1 MILAPLSQASH
12 TDSVKIDWSGSF
24 QTEEARYENLKS
36 LGIQE
41 PTSVDSYTL
50 RQEAN
55 HDILKIYFKKQK
67 GEFFAKSVKFKYPRQ
82 RKTMLVD
89 SGTHEYKDVTEIN
102 ANLKYVVDEL
112 DNLTQGVHVQAD
124 RTSSRRSCATCA
136 TWKKWCRTRSAKSS
150 GIWKSSKPV

>member
-1 MILAPLSQASH
+1 MY
-12 TDSVKIDWSGSF
+12 D
-24 QTEEARYENLKS
+24 NLKS
-36 LGIQE
+36 LGIQDPDTIE
-41 PTSVDSYTL
+41 SYTL

-82 RKTMLVD
+82 RKTILID

-112 DNLTQGVHVQAD
+112 DSLTQGAHPPQINPDIKQKILADLRHLEKVVQNKIHEIEQD
-124 RTSSRRSCATCA
+124 LE
-136 TWKKWCRTRSAKSS
+136 KL
-150 GIWKSSKPV
+150 

>member
-1 MILAPLSQASH
+1 MY
-12 TDSVKIDWSGSF
+12 D
-24 QTEEARYENLKS
+24 NLKS
-36 LGIQE
+36 LGIQDPDTIE
-41 PTSVDSYTL
+41 SYTL

-82 RKTMLVD
+82 RKTILID

-112 DNLTQGVHVQAD
+112 DSLTQGAHPPHINPDIKQKILADLRHLEKVVQNKIREIEQD
-124 RTSSRRSCATCA
+124 LE
-136 TWKKWCRTRSAKSS
+136 KL
-150 GIWKSSKPV
+150 

>member
-1 MILAPLSQASH
+1 M
-12 TDSVKIDWSGSF
+12 
-24 QTEEARYENLKS
+24 YENLKS

-124 RTSSRRSCATCA
+124 PDIATVTRGVEQILEFQPDAVVAFGGGSAIDAASRAAPPTTIR
-136 TWKKWCRTRSAKSS
+136 
-150 GIWKSSKPV
+150 

>member
-1 MILAPLSQASH
+1 M
-12 TDSVKIDWSGSF
+12 
-24 QTEEARYENLKS
+24 YENLKS

-112 DNLTQGVHVQAD
+112 DNLTQGGQPSAEQKILRDLRHLEKVVQNKISEIERD
-124 RTSSRRSCATCA
+124 LE
-136 TWKKWCRTRSAKSS
+136 KL
-150 GIWKSSKPV
+150 

>member
-1 MILAPLSQASH
+1 MY
-12 TDSVKIDWSGSF
+12 D
-24 QTEEARYENLKS
+24 NLKS
-36 LGIQE
+36 LGITNPDE
-41 PTSVDSYTL
+41 IDRYSL

-55 HDILKIYFKKQK
+55 NDILKIYFQKDK

-124 RTSSRRSCATCA
+124 PDIKQKILRDLRHLEKVVQNKISEIERDLE
-136 TWKKWCRTRSAKSS
+136 KL
-150 GIWKSSKPV
+150 

>member
-1 MILAPLSQASH
+1 MY
-12 TDSVKIDWSGSF
+12 D
-24 QTEEARYENLKS
+24 NLKS
-36 LGIQE
+36 LGIQDPDTIE
-41 PTSVDSYTL
+41 SYTL

-82 RKTMLVD
+82 RKTILID

-112 DNLTQGVHVQAD
+112 DSLTQGAHPPQINPDIKQKILADLRHLEKVVQNKIREIEQD
-124 RTSSRRSCATCA
+124 LE
-136 TWKKWCRTRSAKSS
+136 KL
-150 GIWKSSKPV
+150 

>member
-1 MILAPLSQASH
+1 M
-12 TDSVKIDWSGSF
+12 
-24 QTEEARYENLKS
+24 YENLKS
-36 LGIQE
+36 LGIQD

-82 RKTMLVD
+82 RKTMLVN

-112 DNLTQGVHVQAD
+112 DSLTQGVHLHAD
-124 RTSSRRSCATCA
+124 PDIKQKILRDLR
-136 TWKKWCRTRSAKSS
+136 
-150 GIWKSSKPV
+150 

>member
-1 MILAPLSQASH
+1 MY
-12 TDSVKIDWSGSF
+12 D
-24 QTEEARYENLKS
+24 NLKS
-36 LGIQE
+36 LGIQDPDTIE
-41 PTSVDSYTL
+41 SYTL

-82 RKTMLVD
+82 RKTILID

-112 DNLTQGVHVQAD
+112 GSLTQGAHPPQINPDIKQKILADLRHLEKVVQNKIREIEQD
-124 RTSSRRSCATCA
+124 LE
-136 TWKKWCRTRSAKSS
+136 KL
-150 GIWKSSKPV
+150 

>member
-1 MILAPLSQASH
+1 M
-12 TDSVKIDWSGSF
+12 
-24 QTEEARYENLKS
+24 YENLKS
-36 LGIQE
+36 LGIQD
-41 PTSVDSYTL
+41 PASVDSYTL

-67 GEFFAKSVKFKYPRQ
+67 GEFFAKSVKFKYPRP

-124 RTSSRRSCATCA
+124 PDIKQKILRDLRHLEKVVQNKISEIERDLE
-136 TWKKWCRTRSAKSS
+136 KL
-150 GIWKSSKPV
+150 

>member
-1 MILAPLSQASH
+1 M
-12 TDSVKIDWSGSF
+12 
-24 QTEEARYENLKS
+24 YENLKS
-36 LGIQE
+36 LGIQD
-41 PTSVDSYTL
+41 PASVDSYTL

-112 DNLTQGVHVQAD
+112 DNLTQGCMSRPI
-124 RTSSRRSCATCA
+124 RTSSRRSCAICVI
-136 TWKKWCRTRSAKSS
+136 WKKWCRTRSAKSS
-150 GIWKSSKPV
+150 GIWRNSNPTHSTTERLDGALFIGWHYLT

>member
-1 MILAPLSQASH
+1 MY
-12 TDSVKIDWSGSF
+12 D
-24 QTEEARYENLKS
+24 NLKS
-36 LGIQE
+36 LGIQDPDTIE
-41 PTSVDSYTL
+41 SYTL

-82 RKTMLVD
+82 RKTILID

-112 DNLTQGVHVQAD
+112 DALTQPAAPASTQDNADIKEKILRDLRHLEKVVQNKIREIEQD
-124 RTSSRRSCATCA
+124 LE
-136 TWKKWCRTRSAKSS
+136 KL
-150 GIWKSSKPV
+150 

>member
-1 MILAPLSQASH
+1 M
-12 TDSVKIDWSGSF
+12 
-24 QTEEARYENLKS
+24 YENLKS

-112 DNLTQGVHVQAD
+112 DNEVADGVAGELIVYAEEPL
-124 RTSSRRSCATCA
+124 AFA
-136 TWKKWCRTRSAKSS
+136 IGYFGEAE
-150 GIWKSSKPV
+150 

>member
-1 MILAPLSQASH
+1 MARLSQARRP
-12 TDSVKIDWSGSF
+12 DSGKIEGQDRFKPRKPDVRES
-24 QTEEARYENLKS
+24 
-36 LGIQE
+36 QE
-41 PTSVDSYTL
+41 PGDPGTHL
-50 RQEAN
+50 GGQLHPRQEAN

-112 DNLTQGVHVQAD
+112 DNLTQGGQPSADPDIKQKILRDLRHLEKVVQNKISEIERD
-124 RTSSRRSCATCA
+124 LE
-136 TWKKWCRTRSAKSS
+136 KL
-150 GIWKSSKPV
+150 

>member
-1 MILAPLSQASH
+1 M
-12 TDSVKIDWSGSF
+12 
-24 QTEEARYENLKS
+24 YENLKS

-89 SGTHEYKDVTEIN
+89 R
-102 ANLKYVVDEL
+102 AP
-112 DNLTQGVHVQAD
+112 
-124 RTSSRRSCATCA
+124 TSTRMSPRSTPISS
-136 TWKKWCRTRSAKSS
+136 TWWMSS
-150 GIWKSSKPV
+150 TT

>member
-1 MILAPLSQASH
+1 M
-12 TDSVKIDWSGSF
+12 
-24 QTEEARYENLKS
+24 YENLKS
-36 LGIQE
+36 LGIQD
-41 PTSVDSYTL
+41 PASVDSYTL

-112 DNLTQGVHVQAD
+112 DNLTQGVHTQAD
-124 RTSSRRSCATCA
+124 PDIKQKILRDLRHLEKVVQNKISEIERDLE
-136 TWKKWCRTRSAKSS
+136 KL
-150 GIWKSSKPV
+150 